1 MRSILIIF
9 FILSLLTSCAS
20 TIHREQTVD
29 GLTIGLDHSSIVPI
43 NKDQTMIVSLHDE
56 LGNPVNDAIVALD
69 LVMPE
74 MPMGQNKPLA
84 DPLGDGKYQVHALYT
99 MTGNWT
105 IYVRVTYQ
113 GKSYVATFDQAVVA

>member
-1 MRSILIIF
+1 MRSILTI
-9 FILSLLTSCAS
+9 FILLGLLTGCAS
-20 TIHREQTVD
+20 TMHREQSVD

-43 NKDQTMIVSLHDE
+43 NTDQELLITLHDE
-56 LGNPVNDAIVALD
+56 LGNPVNDAVVALD

-84 DPLGDGKYQVHALYT
+84 DPLGDGRYKVHALYT

-105 IYVRVTYQ
+105 LHVRVMHQ
-113 GKSYVATFDQAVVA
+113 GKEYVAIFEQAVVP